1 MNLQKSKLKYTFEEI
16 ILEDKIF
23 TKARQTVFA
32 HIINKHAN
40 AYVDKIQNKRTIK

>member
-32 HIINKHAN
+32 HITNMQMHM
-40 AYVDKIQNKRTIK
+40 